1 MSSSRKTTSKGS
13 ERFNLRLEAPLK
25 ARLTEAATKAG
36 FATVSAYVR
45 HILMREAD
53 GQSTGRQLDD
63 MEHKTI
69 ATIDRLSREVHQL
82 RIQHMATWSLVD
94 ALTKAFFTCVP
105 EPAPQMTEQ
114 ATANAKRRYDRLL
127 LVVAQTMRTQGPAT
141 LRELERNVGS

>member
-25 ARLTEAATKAG
+25 TLLTEAATKAG

-45 HILMREAD
+45 HILMREID

-82 RIQHMATWSLVD
+82 VSSTWR
-94 ALTKAFFTCVP
+94 P
-105 EPAPQMTEQ
+105 G
-114 ATANAKRRYDRLL
+114 RWW
-127 LVVAQTMRTQGPAT
+127 MR
-141 LRELERNVGS
+141 